1 MFKIF
6 IHRNHV
12 KCIHNSTYYKYVE
25 QIIVKHTNILYY
37 LLK

>member
-12 KCIHNSTYYKYVE
+12 KCIHSTYYKYVE
-25 QIIVKHTNILYY
+25 QIIVKHKNILYY